1 MLGHLRPYMGHLKRL
16 LAWPYLRLGLTANQV
31 GLVGVILAALAA
43 ALIRWDYRLPA
54 FWIAMVAV
62 LSDMADGEVAR
73 QTDSETP
80 QGNYLDAM
88 GDRMREGLLMLGL
101 VPFAPD
107 LLGLALLGTCLT
119 SFAKARCALVVVMDN
134 RDWPGLGDHADR
146 AVILLFAYLLVPQ
159 GVQWP
164 LWLLV
169 VATWTCCA
177 GRMKRAL
184 ELIEKGKEDNLLP
197 YLRASERYQR

>member
-1 MLGHLRPYMGHLKRL
+1 
-16 LAWPYLRLGLTANQV
+16 
-31 GLVGVILAALAA
+31 
-43 ALIRWDYRLPA
+43 
-54 FWIAMVAV
+54 
-62 LSDMADGEVAR
+62 
-73 QTDSETP
+73 
-80 QGNYLDAM
+80 
-88 GDRMREGLLMLGL
+88 MLGL